1 MIKTSALIAAIA
13 STNAVSI
20 EAETEFGLD
29 DLVNAVVPAPLQP
42 HVPSVPSLTPEVFL
56 PNQSYVSLPDISGIP
71 LIPEIDPTDLTKP
84 IPDVVGEVV
93 VNGIKTGVTAANY
106 FGSLIGDVTSKAGY
120 SIADMYVG
128 LGDDSLAT
136 VRHGFKPIASEV
148 FVPDGQFWP
157 AHPHHIE
164 SMDKWADLD
173 LQAARIWAE
182 Y

>member
-1 MIKTSALIAAIA
+1 
-13 STNAVSI
+13 
-20 EAETEFGLD
+20 
-29 DLVNAVVPAPLQP
+29 
-42 HVPSVPSLTPEVFL
+42 
-56 PNQSYVSLPDISGIP
+56 
-71 LIPEIDPTDLTKP
+71 
-84 IPDVVGEVV
+84 
-93 VNGIKTGVTAANY
+93 
-106 FGSLIGDVTSKAGY
+106 
-120 SIADMYVG
+120 MYVG

-157 AHPHHIE
+157 AAPHHIE